1 MQLPLTEQTFLLFAA
16 KYYDNPQ
23 CFDIEEFYAD
33 LKRINY
39 IQRLLKKYHETGE
52 LKERLI
58 LNHLRI
64 LYNLF
69 DVHATQMLF
78 FRIDETFYPYLKPF
92 LLLMGYMPK
101 TIQKDTDFINSDS
114 ISMDTKIL
122 EVLKSL

>member
-39 IQRLLKKYHETGE
+39 IQRLLKKYHETGD
-52 LKERLI
+52 LRERLI

-69 DVHATQMLF
+69 DVHATQLLF

-114 ISMDTKIL
+114 ISMDKKIL